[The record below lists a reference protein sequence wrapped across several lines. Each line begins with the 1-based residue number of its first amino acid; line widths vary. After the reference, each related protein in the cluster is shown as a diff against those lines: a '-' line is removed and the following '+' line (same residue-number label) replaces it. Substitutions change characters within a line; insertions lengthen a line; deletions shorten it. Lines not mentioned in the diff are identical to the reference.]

1 MWVWVALGGS
11 IGAVLRYLVT
21 TYVQKKTGVAFPLGT
36 LTVNVVGS
44 FIIGFFIHYFLE
56 HLLLPPQSK
65 AFFVV
70 GFLGAFTTFSSFSY
84 ETVFLISQGYWL
96 KAFGYVLV
104 TNLLCFIATILGIVL
119 ARILA
124 G

>member
-11 IGAVLRYLVT
+11 IGAVLRYLVA
-21 TYVQKKTGVAFPLGT
+21 TYVQKKAGIAFPLGT
-36 LTVNVVGS
+36 LTVNTIGS
-44 FIIGFFIHYFLE
+44 FLIGFFIHYFLE
-56 HLLLPPQSK
+56 HLLWPPQAK

-84 ETVFLISQGYWL
+84 ETVFLISQGEWL
-96 KAFGYVLV
+96 KALVYALV
-104 TNLLCFIATILGIVL
+104 TNLACFTATVLGIAL
-119 ARILA
+119 ARALA

>member
-1 MWVWVALGGS
+1 VWVALGGS

>member
-1 MWVWVALGGS
+1 MWVALGGS
-11 IGAVLRYLVT
+11 IGAVLRYLVA

-56 HLLLPPQSK
+56 HLLLPPQGK

-96 KAFGYVLV
+96 KALGYVLV
-104 TNLLCFIATILGIVL
+104 TNLLCFTATVLGIVL
-119 ARILA
+119 ARSLA